1 MASFVRRAPP
11 RPAWTLEER
20 ALFAARK
27 EFELLRL
34 LSTDKK
40 AFATARRLGVFSYS
54 HSQPQASNVAM
65 DAAAAP
71 SCSTAAAGAPPTA
84 ADPSRA
90 RRSAARRAQPAPQ
103 AGPQPQPHPPTPA
116 VAVDAGRDAG
126 VAARALPPAVVAMA
140 APNARERRSA
150 VRSGRRHAARR
161 QRLVRCQVWA
171 LVFLLKLRRRARLR
185 RDLTDLEELSAA
197 PADDAS
203 ASKRVRSDSPPTS
216 ESSGDPLDYE
226 HHHVLGVART
236 TTRAPAMQRARRDW
250 WQELM
255 PK

>member
-1 MASFVRRAPP
+1 MG
-11 RPAWTLEER
+11 
-20 ALFAARK
+20 
-27 EFELLRL
+27 
-34 LSTDKK
+34 
-40 AFATARRLGVFSYS
+40 RLGIFSYS

-161 QRLVRCQVWA
+161 QRLFRCQTLA
-171 LVFLLKLRRRARLR
+171 LLFLLKLRRRARLR
-185 RDLTDLEELSAA
+185 RDLQDLEELSDMPPRLLRGPARSAGRAA
-197 PADDAS
+197 RLAAAARGRRATAVMPSIAPLAVTAPPPENAD
-203 ASKRVRSDSPPTS
+203 
-216 ESSGDPLDYE
+216 
-226 HHHVLGVART
+226 
-236 TTRAPAMQRARRDW
+236 
-250 WQELM
+250 
-255 PK
+255 